1 MKSWFGSFGSFN
13 RDPDTGEYS
22 WVPPERAQNGGS
34 ARKPRK
40 AHSKAASFGISLA
53 ITLVFGFFYF
63 YFKLPA
69 INIHSG
75 DLYVFIILLCAVY
88 CVCVLLLEGFRA
100 EGVKG

>member
-53 ITLVFGFFYF
+53 ITLVFAF
-63 YFKLPA
+63 
-69 INIHSG
+69 ST
-75 DLYVFIILLCAVY
+75 FISSCP
-88 CVCVLLLEGFRA
+88 R
-100 EGVKG
+100 